1 METASTANTGHTV
14 DTGRRPRTL
23 GLNHVNLVVADVDRS
38 QAFYEAAL
46 GFELVKVDSGI
57 TFLTTPGCDDLL
69 ALQPSGGDL
78 DRLSGR
84 QSSPGDMGGVDH
96 IGFAV
101 EPDTVD
107 QLIEAVERSGGSL
120 LMSIG
125 KGAERTVFVADPD
138 GYVLQLG

>member
-1 METASTANTGHTV
+1 MGTTNTAKVTNPV
-14 DTGRRPRTL
+14 RRTRTL

-38 QAFYEAAL
+38 RVFYETAL
-46 GFELVKVDSGI
+46 GFEFVKTDTGI
-57 TFLTTPGCDDLL
+57 TFLSTPGTNDLL
-69 ALQPSGGDL
+69 ALQLSGGDL
-78 DRLSGR
+78 DRLSGKQR
-84 QSSPGDMGGVDH
+84 SPGEMGGVDH

-107 QLIEAVERSGGSL
+107 ELIDAVERSGGSL

-125 KGAERTVFVADPD
+125 DGAERTVFVTDPD